1 MEALRLMRLILAAL
15 FLLLTAAVATRVVG
29 AQESAVRFE
38 IAEAG
43 DSTFTFQIGR
53 HPWVQRG
60 IHGIAVDPRRRDV
73 LVARFRV
80 LDVKNGVA
88 TALITGQTTNVTSDL
103 VALLDEPRKRWFQQ
117 PAFWVGTLLGV
128 IIGGVAGASI

>member
-1 MEALRLMRLILAAL
+1 MTRLILGLIALTLAAPAGRPAL
-15 FLLLTAAVATRVVG
+15 R

-43 DSTFTFQIGR
+43 DSTFTFQVGR
-53 HPWVQRG
+53 HPWVRRG
-60 IHGIAVDPRRRDV
+60 QLGIAVDPRRRDV

-80 LDVKNGVA
+80 LDVRGGVA

-103 VALLDEPRKRWFQQ
+103 VALLDQPRRRWYQQ
-117 PAFWVGTLLGV
+117 SAFWVGTVLGAA
-128 IIGGVAGASI
+128 IGAAVGTAL

>member
-1 MEALRLMRLILAAL
+1 MSRLLYAL
-15 FLLLTAAVATRVVG
+15 FAVALAGTVDVRPLA

-43 DSTFTFQIGR
+43 DSTFTFQVGR
-53 HPWVQRG
+53 HPWVRRG
-60 IHGIAVDPRRRDV
+60 QHGIAVDPRRRDV

-80 LDVKNGVA
+80 LDVRGGVA

-103 VALLDEPRKRWFQQ
+103 VALLDEPRKHWFQQ
-117 PAFWVGTLLGV
+117 GAFWTGALLGAL
-128 IIGGVAGASI
+128 AGAAVGLAL

>member
-1 MEALRLMRLILAAL
+1 MRLILALVAL
-15 FLLLTAAVATRVVG
+15 ALAASGSAPALG

-43 DSTFTFQIGR
+43 DSTFTFQVGR
-53 HPWVQRG
+53 HPWVRRG
-60 IHGIAVDPRRRDV
+60 LQGIAVDPRRRDV

-80 LDVKNGVA
+80 LDVRTGVA

-103 VALLDEPRKRWFQQ
+103 VALLDEPQKRWYQQ
-117 PAFWVGTLLGV
+117 PAFWTGTLLGA
-128 IIGGVAGASI
+128 IIGGVVGTVAQ

>member
-1 MEALRLMRLILAAL
+1 LTRLLHALLALAL
-15 FLLLTAAVATRVVG
+15 AGMAFVRPVA

-43 DSTFTFQIGR
+43 DSTFTFQVGR
-53 HPWVQRG
+53 HPWVRRG
-60 IHGIAVDPRRRDV
+60 LHGIAVDPRRRDV

-80 LDVKNGVA
+80 LDVRAGIA

-103 VALLDEPRKRWFQQ
+103 VALLDEPRKHWFQQ
-117 PAFWVGTLLGV
+117 GAFW
-128 IIGGVAGASI
+128 AGAVLGAIAGAAAGLAL